1 MSLPSGGGV
10 VSAKASTER
19 VSSDGRP
26 MRYRTGVEV
35 FTMALTFDTPS
46 FWIGGA
52 CQPQAPSGPDEE
64 VPAPLTHQQQSLVF
78 DRMH

>member
-1 MSLPSGGGV
+1 
-10 VSAKASTER
+10 
-19 VSSDGRP
+19 